1 MCSNDLTAGVR
12 ATAQM
17 MTSTRTTLTD
27 SVLLANAV
35 MASHVLPAVRSH
47 IPGARSEFLR
57 SSPHLSLPV
66 SSSILM
72 CCQLCAEASL
82 EATLCGDLLSSSW
95 VCHVSRSSGA
105 RGAQV

>member
-17 MTSTRTTLTD
+17 MISTRTTLMD

-47 IPGARSEFLR
+47 IPEARSELLQ
-57 SSPHLSLPV
+57 SSPHLSISVPL
-66 SSSILM
+66 
-72 CCQLCAEASL
+72 
-82 EATLCGDLLSSSW
+82 
-95 VCHVSRSSGA
+95 
-105 RGAQV
+105 

>member
-1 MCSNDLTAGVR
+1 
-12 ATAQM
+12 M

-57 SSPHLSLPV
+57 PSPHLTVSV
-66 SSSILM
+66 SSLISM
-72 CCQLCAEASL
+72 CCQLCAAASL
-82 EATLCGDLLSSSW
+82 EPTLCPV
-95 VCHVSRSSGA
+95 VC
-105 RGAQV
+105 